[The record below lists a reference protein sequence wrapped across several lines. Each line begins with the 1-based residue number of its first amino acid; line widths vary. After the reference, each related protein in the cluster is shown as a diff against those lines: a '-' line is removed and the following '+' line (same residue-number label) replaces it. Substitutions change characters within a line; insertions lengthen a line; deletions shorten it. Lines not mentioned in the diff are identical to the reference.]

1 MRLLYTST
9 LKLEEF
15 IGSNIPPY
23 AILSH
28 TWGNEE
34 VSFQDMQGSGAMEK
48 VGYEKISRCC
58 EKAATG
64 GFEYAWVD
72 TCCID
77 KSSSSE
83 LSEAIN
89 SMYRWYRNAEVC
101 YVSLADVPHEYES
114 LDLFNRSR
122 WFTRGWTL
130 QELIAPSM
138 VIFFDSD
145 WEEIGTKSSIQIS
158 LIEVT
163 VFLPTVKA
171 LGSSCFVNLLAKIV
185 TQNQAILD
193 PHLLR
198 HGFFSLH

>member
-1 MRLLYTST
+1 MRLLNTST

-101 YVSLADVPHEYES
+101 
-114 LDLFNRSR
+114 
-122 WFTRGWTL
+122 
-130 QELIAPSM
+130 
-138 VIFFDSD
+138 
-145 WEEIGTKSSIQIS
+145 
-158 LIEVT
+158 
-163 VFLPTVKA
+163 
-171 LGSSCFVNLLAKIV
+171 
-185 TQNQAILD
+185 
-193 PHLLR
+193 
-198 HGFFSLH
+198 

>member
-1 MRLLYTST
+1 MRLLHTST

-28 TWGNEE
+28 TWGIEE

-101 YVSLADVPHEYES
+101 YVSLSDVPHDYES
-114 LDLFNRSR
+114 LDLFKRSR

-145 WEEIGTKSSIQIS
+145 WEEIGTKSSLQIS

-163 VFLPTVKA
+163 VFLPTYFR
-171 LGSSCFVNLLAKIV
+171 GIIWILLVLRSGCRGRRSVIQPELKI
-185 TQNQAILD
+185 
-193 PHLLR
+193 LLTV
-198 HGFFSLH
+198 